1 MSPLHISSPD
11 YALVYMTDCTL
22 ATIESLAMK
31 KTRPVNE
38 YKRQISIAQKGID
51 WIKNFNICVD
61 SEVRIKPIIEE
72 FNSDVAKWAKQ
83 YEVS

>member
-1 MSPLHISSPD
+1 MNHIHIASSD

-22 ATIESLAMK
+22 ATIESLATK

-38 YKRQISIAQKGID
+38 YKRQINIAQKGID
-51 WIKNFNICVD
+51 WIKEFNIHVD

-83 YEVS
+83 YEVI